1 MMTNSEP
8 KDSYL
13 DELDEHDQPTEPWLP
28 AVASPFGPAAGPG
41 DLSIPAPQ
49 PYERPFPTQ
58 SATPIPGSNGD
69 LPGTPIYPQ
78 LPPAPGVGSEWGRPA
93 GGIVS
98 PIPAK
103 TQAPPVPFTP
113 RRSPWPILLGL
124 FFVTVQLLL
133 LVRFVLKVINWPAS
147 TDWVSTVYNVSAM
160 FVFPFQLLWK
170 NLALPIPGSLELYT
184 LLAVPIYWLLSRL
197 LVHLLKAILHSR

>member
-28 AVASPFGPAAGPG
+28 AVASPFGPTAGPG
-41 DLSIPAPQ
+41 ELSIPAPQ

-58 SATPIPGSNGD
+58 SATPVPGSNGG
-69 LPGTPIYPQ
+69 LPGTPVYPQ
-78 LPPAPGVGSEWGRPA
+78 LPPAGGV
-93 GGIVS
+93 
-98 PIPAK
+98 IPAIPAN
-103 TQAPPVPFTP
+103 TQAPPVPSTP

-133 LVRFVLKVINWPAS
+133 LVRFVLKVINWPTS
-147 TDWVSTVYNVSAM
+147 TYWVGTVYNVSAI